1 MAAEPTRKA
10 LLDSP
15 VVLRRLLRAAGV
27 TAYAILVLVVF
38 ALSGYVAFN
47 QWVRRGVTTVPELA
61 GLSEEEAARLLADI
75 GLAFRRAE
83 TERWSDKVEAGRI
96 IESRPRAGSLV
107 KRGAA
112 IEAFVSLGARRVVVP
127 ELAGKAMPAAQI
139 MLRGES
145 LEPGATLSV
154 LSGSGTPGTIVAQ
167 DPPAGASVAA
177 GTAVDLLVAT
187 ESAGATYV
195 MPDLVY
201 RRYEPIR
208 RAFESGGF
216 RFGNVSFEPYE
227 GVAEGTILRQDPLPG
242 HPLRRSEP
250 ISLVVASTRAP
261 AEPQGVGGGRP

>member
-1 MAAEPTRKA
+1 MAPQTSRKA
-10 LLDSP
+10 LLDSR
-15 VVLRRLLRAAGV
+15 VVLRRLLRAAGF

-38 ALSGYVAFN
+38 AVSGYFAFN

-61 GLSEEEAARLLADI
+61 GLSEEDAARLLSDV
-75 GLAFRRAE
+75 GLAYRRAE
-83 TERWSDKVEAGRI
+83 TERWSETVEAGRI
-96 IESRPRAGSLV
+96 IESKPRAGSLV

-112 IEAFVSLGARRVVVP
+112 IEAFVSQGARRVVVP

-154 LSGSGTPGTIVAQ
+154 LSGNGSPGTVVAQ
-167 DPPAGASVAA
+167 DPPAGASVTA

-187 ESAGATYV
+187 ENAGTTYV

-208 RAFESGGF
+208 RAFEAGGF
-216 RFGNVSFEPYE
+216 RFANVSFEPYE

-250 ISLVVASTRAP
+250 ISLVVASSAVAAP
-261 AEPQGVGGGRP
+261 PADPSGGRQ